1 MELMIRHALIDE
13 KRKTYEWM
21 CLSDTATA
29 HMGGTEFSE
38 NPIPNWDEFQ
48 EAFED
53 SYYTEIG
60 RKSGSV
66 MIINNEDEEIGCT
79 CYACFHLHEQMAEL
93 DIWLKSESECG
104 KGIGTQ
110 ALKETIYYL
119 NKDFGINKFLI
130 RPSEKNARAIKSY
143 QKAGFTYRNDKEDV
157 LRRYYKPECF
167 DIYKGGDYGFENTA
181 VLILEL

>member
-1 MELMIRHALIDE
+1 MIRHALINE

-29 HMGGTEFSE
+29 HMGGKEFSN
-38 NPIPNWDEFQ
+38 NPIPTWEEFQ

-53 SYYTEIG
+53 FYYTESD
-60 RKSGSV
+60 KASGSV
-66 MIINNEDEEIGCT
+66 MIISDEDKEIGCT
-79 CYACFHLHEQMAEL
+79 CYACFHLHRQMVEL

-110 ALKETIYYL
+110 ALKDTINYL
-119 NKDFGINKFLI
+119 NKELGINKFLI
-130 RPSEKNARAIKSY
+130 RPSEKNMRAIKSY
-143 QKAGFTYRNDKEDV
+143 QKAGFTYCNNKESV
-157 LRRYYKPECF
+157 LRSFYKPDLF
-167 DIYKGGDYGFENTA
+167 DTYKGGDYGFEDTA